1 MATQKP
7 LRDAKGQFI
16 KKEKPTLAAEPKRP
30 VPAPMK
36 KQAGIRLKV
45 TAPAKEAPTPKEV
58 KKQEVVAFNPEKD
71 SLTSKICLWVDN
83 KNNYFIG
90 TAAHIMQSTGSSAN
104 KMIATLYDPK
114 RDVMSLKRAIK
125 NAELNYTQLRNGI
138 EIN

>member
-1 MATQKP
+1 MTQKS

-16 KKEKPTLAAEPKRP
+16 KKEKSSAPVKTEPKKP

-36 KQAGIRLKV
+36 PVGVKPKIR
-45 TAPAKEAPTPKEV
+45 APQQEV
-58 KKQEVVAFNPEKD
+58 KKEVPKVFDPEKD
-71 SLTSKICLWVDN
+71 SITSKICLWIDN

-90 TAAHIMQSTGSSAN
+90 TATHVMKSTGVSTN
-104 KMIATLYDPK
+104 KMVATLYDPQ

-138 EIN
+138 DIS